1 MIVLDVLIILAAI
14 AFIVYVVWGATERRR
29 VDAARWRV
37 VTKTASDGSL
47 RVLVEGPGGERLVK
61 ELPPGLEGPEL
72 TAELRLAREEAAL
85 QADELNRPVRTRT

>member
-1 MIVLDVLIILAAI
+1 MVVIEILVILAVL
-14 AFIVYVVWGATERRR
+14 AFLVYWVWGAADRRR
-29 VDAARWRV
+29 IDETRWRV

-61 ELPPGLEGPEL
+61 ELPPGLDGAEL